1 MQLKTAGTKQKPS
14 NIKGFKALNYWLQN
28 NQIIAILKAYHPKK
42 MVRLLFLSIF
52 MSCNSP
58 WVARHFFVWRFA
70 MKNFFQ
76 LFSKLRIKTV
86 FSCSTP
92 WGTKPQAPWQ
102 PNTHSTSTFLNGVES
117 SAEWRYA
124 KNHLPFGVIT
134 ESKVGSDSEL
144 FWNIRL
150 LRIRRWN
157 VSGTMILLYGAGGEP
172 GRGEI
177 PMSSVSNWTLVDF
190 LLRIWGMRSN

>member
-1 MQLKTAGTKQKPS
+1 
-14 NIKGFKALNYWLQN
+14 
-28 NQIIAILKAYHPKK
+28 
-42 MVRLLFLSIF
+42 MVRFLFLPIF
-52 MSCNSP
+52 MPCNSP
-58 WVARHFFVWRFA
+58 WVARHFLFGGSLWKIFF
-70 MKNFFQ
+70 NFF
-76 LFSKLRIKTV
+76 SKPCIKIV

-177 PMSSVSNWTLVDF
+177 PMSLVSNQTLVDF
-190 LLRIWGMRSN
+190 LLRIWGMRSS